1 MIGPSVRIFT
11 SSLNLEILV
20 DLGITKENKFVEVQ
34 RADLVSNVIG
44 GTVKLTKEKIEK
56 ARNGVLF
63 VDEAYQLAT
72 GVEKDFGTEAIDTI
86 MSIMLSCDSSAP
98 VCIFAGYPDDMNRFL
113 QSIESWFGEKN
124 Q

>member
-1 MIGPSVRIFT
+1 MIGPSLRIFT

-20 DLGITKENKFVEVQ
+20 DLDITKENKLVEVQ

-44 GTVKLTKEKIEK
+44 GTPKLTKEKIEK
-56 ARNGVLF
+56 AHNGVLI
-63 VDEAYQLAT
+63 VDKAYQLAT

-98 VCIFAGYPDDMNRFL
+98 VSR
-113 QSIESWFGEKN
+113 
-124 Q
+124 